1 MWPLACWNLGLNPVG
16 GMDVCVVSKERDQ
29 MQGDQDKETSA
40 DEVKTEYKKLT
51 NSMEQ
56 SPS

>member
-1 MWPLACWNLGLNPVG
+1 
-16 GMDVCVVSKERDQ
+16 MDVCVVCKERDQ
-29 MQGDQDKETSA
+29 MQGDQDKERSA

-56 SPS
+56 SSS